1 MTATALRIGITGY
14 SNAGGSGVV
23 AGELGRHLV
32 RRGHSIH
39 FIADAPPFRFARF
52 EEHLSYHEVAASCYP
67 LFKYPPYTLALAAK
81 MADVSRRFDLDILHV
96 HYALP
101 HTAAAILARSIL
113 GNPSRPKL
121 VTTLHGTDVTLVGS
135 DPSLYEMTALCIRAS
150 NAVTAVSQFLQRTA
164 ADTFPG
170 CARIDV
176 IPNFVDIVA
185 YSRAASAEAR
195 AQLAAKQDLL
205 LAHLSNFRPIKRAVD
220 AVRILAKVNA
230 VRPARLIL
238 IGDGPE
244 LSAVAEAAARLG
256 VRDRVQMLGLQ
267 IDVQPLL
274 SCCDVFLLP
283 SAEESFGLA
292 ALEAM
297 ACGVPAVT
305 SDVGGLAQL
314 VENGRGGYRVVP
326 GDIDSMAARVLD
338 IAADADTLAFH
349 RDQARKQ
356 AARFDAERIVPMYED
371 LYMRTLA

>member
-1 MTATALRIGITGY
+1 MTSTALRIGITGY

-23 AGELGRHLV
+23 AGELGRHLA

-52 EEHLSYHEVAASCYP
+52 EEPLSFHEVAASCYP
-67 LFKYPPYTLALAAK
+67 LFKYPPYALALAAK

-113 GNPSRPKL
+113 GDPPRPKL
-121 VTTLHGTDVTLVGS
+121 ITTLHGTDVTLVGS

-150 NAVTAVSQFLQRTA
+150 SAVTAVSQFLQRTA

-176 IPNFVDIVA
+176 VPNFVDVVA
-185 YSRAASAEAR
+185 YSRAGSAEAR

-205 LAHLSNFRPIKRAVD
+205 LAHLSNFRPVKRAID
-220 AVRILAKVNA
+220 TVRVLAKVNA
-230 VRPARLIL
+230 IRPARLIL

-244 LSAVAEAAARLG
+244 LSAVAEEAARLG
-256 VRDRVQMLGLQ
+256 IRDRVQMLGLQ

-314 VENGRGGYRVVP
+314 VENGRGGYRVAP

-338 IAADADTLAFH
+338 IAADTDTLAFH
-349 RDQARKQ
+349 RDEARKQ